1 MEQLRS
7 LIVEN
12 AAVALALGGLVIG
25 IAFGAVVQR
34 TNFCTMGSLSDMLN
48 FGDGR
53 RFRSWWLATATAI
66 LGVALLRGPGGID
79 LSKTMYLS
87 PMLDWAGAAIGG
99 LLFGFGMVFAGGCA
113 SRNLVR
119 AGTGDL
125 RSLIVVVVIAIAGYV
140 SIGGLVGPTRAA
152 LVAATSIDLGSAKM
166 ASQSL
171 GAFAARFLGLSATNA
186 DAIMAVVVAGLIA
199 AWCFANAPFRSS
211 PVHIVGGVGVGL
223 CVIAGW
229 ALTGL
234 AFDDL
239 ADKPIVPGSLSFVR
253 PAGDALE
260 WMERFTAGRIPTF
273 GVATV
278 FGTMIGAFLM
288 GAVQGKLK
296 LATFFDVSDTLRNLF
311 GAILMGIGGV
321 VATGCTVGQAV
332 TGASTLAVSSFIV
345 FAGLIFGGIA
355 GMKTLE
361 RMD

>member
-12 AAVALALGGLVIG
+12 AAVALAVGGLVIG
-25 IAFGAVVQR
+25 IVFGAVVQR

-53 RFRSWWLATATAI
+53 RFRSWWLATATAV
-66 LGVALLRGPGGID
+66 LGVALLRGPLGID

-87 PMLDWAGAAIGG
+87 PTLDWAGAAIGG
-99 LLFGFGMVFAGGCA
+99 LMFGFGMVFAGGCA

-119 AGTGDL
+119 IGTGDL
-125 RSLIVVVVIAIAGYV
+125 RSLVVIVVVALTGYMA
-140 SIGGLVGPTRAA
+140 IGGLLGPTRAA
-152 LVAATSIDLGSAKM
+152 IASATSIDLSAAGM

-171 GAFAARFLGLSATNA
+171 GAFAARFLGLAPASADT
-186 DAIMAVVVAGLIA
+186 IMAVVVAAAIA
-199 AWCFANAPFRSS
+199 AWCFADGPFRTS
-211 PVHIVGGVGVGL
+211 PIHIVGGVGVGL
-223 CVIAGW
+223 CVLAGW
-229 ALTGL
+229 MLTGL
-234 AFDDL
+234 AVDDL
-239 ADKPIVPGSLSFVR
+239 ADKPITPGSLSFVR

-260 WMERFTAGRIPTF
+260 WMQRFTAGRIPSF

-278 FGTMIGAFLM
+278 FGTIIGAFLT

-311 GAILMGIGGV
+311 GAVLMGVGGV

-332 TGASTLAVSSFIV
+332 TGASTLALSSFIV
-345 FAGLIFGGIA
+345 FAGLILGGIA